1 MKPLPAILAS
11 IVITAVIALGMLVIG
26 VNALLNPN
34 TVPVVNASTSAD
46 PAGSVAAV
54 SDPSSLSSAANPT
67 ADQQIAQLQALV
79 KQYQAR
85 EQQYQTQLTNAAQQL
100 DQANQQLQSY
110 QQLLTTLEQ
119 RGIIRLDQNGNIMIS
134 RGRGN

>member
-11 IVITAVIALGMLVIG
+11 LAITAVIALGMLVIG

-34 TVPVVNASTSAD
+34 TVPVVNASPSVD

-54 SDPSSLSSAANPT
+54 SDPSTSSSTANPT
-67 ADQQIAQLQALV
+67 TDQQIAQLQALV

-85 EQQYQTQLTNAAQQL
+85 EQQYQTQLTDAAQQL

-110 QQLLTTLEQ
+110 QQLLTALEQ